1 MIDSLEDRGCTT
13 VSKIIKAEG
22 GIYWLRNWPY
32 HKSNLQRQNRQI
44 SRELCGRARLSQYAK
59 PVVDCERLSGIMEIG
74 HRRPWLPKGQW
85 TRTSGAETLPPTT
98 TRLICPL
105 RNFELQRFAA
115 MSQDNF
121 LKFLENPKDNV
132 KLVLSPQGPEHGERE
147 IRDVLSRS
155 LLEAGA

>member
-115 MSQDNF
+115 MNQDNF
-121 LKFLENPKDNV
+121 PNSWNPQRQRQAGPV
-132 KLVLSPQGPEHGERE
+132 SPRT
-147 IRDVLSRS
+147 
-155 LLEAGA
+155 GARGARNTGCTQQVTA